1 MLFESSSNR
10 LNTMVEL
17 ISSPKIVLNLL
28 LNGVIL
34 KFSFSLLLILYNP
47 ALVPI
52 HTLSLLST
60 NTLRILLVLILCLTN
75 SELL

>member
-17 ISSPKIVLNLL
+17 ISSPKIVLNLS

-47 ALVPI
+47 DLVPI

-60 NTLRILLVLILCLTN
+60 NTLRILLVLMLCLTN